1 MNQVYYVFLGGGFL
15 VIGIF
20 TFFFSFSGT
29 SIKTPLEKTVASV
42 EQMQSERS
50 AWVTIEKQNDTYAVV
65 IENPKKKNI
74 QSVELTIAY
83 PSQII
88 SVSNLSIPSP
98 AVLELV
104 FPGKA
109 FEIDD
114 TNGLISITAGF
125 AGKAQN
131 IPERFVV
138 ATFSAKKEKTET
150 GFFSFPLHREEKTQQ
165 IIILENEKM
174 LNIIDTQKLK
184 NFGL

>member
-1 MNQVYYVFLGGGFL
+1 MNQIPYVFLGGGFL
-15 VIGIF
+15 IIGIF
-20 TFFFSFSGT
+20 TFFFGFSGT
-29 SIKTPLEKTVASV
+29 SVHTPLEKTVISV
-42 EQMQSERS
+42 EQMQANQS
-50 AWVTIEKQNDTYAVV
+50 AWVSIEKQNDKYAVV

-88 SVSNLSIPSP
+88 SVSNLSLPSP

-104 FPGKA
+104 FPGKS

-138 ATFSAKKEKTET
+138 ATFAAKKQTPET
-150 GFFSFPLHREEKTQQ
+150 GFFSFPLHSENKTQQ

-174 LNIIDTQKLK
+174 LNIIDMQKLK